1 MPVILWLLGHPGLV
15 ALVMLV
21 LLLGKAAEGVGMGWG
36 CWEEVLQLLMRE
48 VGVVMAIHRAEDW
61 YRWRG

>member
-1 MPVILWLLGHPGLV
+1 
-15 ALVMLV
+15 MLV